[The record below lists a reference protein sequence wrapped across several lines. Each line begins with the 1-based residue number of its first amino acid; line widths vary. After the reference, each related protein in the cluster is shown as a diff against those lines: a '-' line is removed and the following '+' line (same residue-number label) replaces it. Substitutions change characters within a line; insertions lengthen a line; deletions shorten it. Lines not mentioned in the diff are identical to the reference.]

1 MVGVKCK
8 CANNKLAYSPGG
20 NNRNGAGE
28 RSFVMYDRYVGIEL
42 SKVNNI
48 IKRECGTNAE
58 DDLKNDITGK
68 NGWIIGYIAENKDR
82 DIYQRDIERD
92 FVIRR
97 STVSG
102 ILGLMEKKGY
112 IVREGVAHDA
122 RLKKLTLTDKAW
134 EYLSKTMKMVDMQEE
149 RMRRGLSQEELD
161 NFFAT
166 LDKVKQNL
174 ENEND

>member
-1 MVGVKCK
+1 MEIKVGM
-8 CANNKLAYSPGG
+8 N
-20 NNRNGAGE
+20 
-28 RSFVMYDRYVGIEL
+28 
-42 SKVNNI
+42 
-48 IKRECGTNAE
+48 TNPVPPR
-58 DDLKNDITGK
+58 K
-68 NGWIIGYIAENKDR
+68 EN
-82 DIYQRDIERD
+82 
-92 FVIRR
+92 
-97 STVSG
+97 
-102 ILGLMEKKGY
+102 
-112 IVREGVAHDA
+112 A